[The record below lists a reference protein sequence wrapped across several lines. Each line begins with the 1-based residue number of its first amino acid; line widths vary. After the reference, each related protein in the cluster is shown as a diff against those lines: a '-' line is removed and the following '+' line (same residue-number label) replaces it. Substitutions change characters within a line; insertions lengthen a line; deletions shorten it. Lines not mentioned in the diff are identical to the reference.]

1 MQYYL
6 NVPRSMPLAA
16 MMDGASLLMRVG
28 TGAEGVPDAVR
39 REVLGI
45 DARIRFVDVALL
57 AERMNPLMRSWEMG
71 ATLFMVFGMLALL
84 VAGVG
89 LYSVLAFDVAQRT
102 RELGLR
108 SALGAPVSRL
118 LSMVVGRGM
127 RVTLAGVAVG
137 LLAAALLAPRIET
150 LLFDVP
156 PVDPVTYLGVAAT
169 LLAVALAASIGPAWR
184 ASRVDPN
191 VALRAD
197 G

>member
-16 MMDGASLLMRVG
+16 TMRGASLMMRVDA
-28 TGAEGVPDAVR
+28 GADGVTEAVR

-197 G
+197 